1 MSIKTF
7 IITYTTLVVKSAVQE
22 ILSNR
27 SNPPNLT
34 QNVPFCTRN
43 LNLLFSEKHKRRFAP
58 LILSFPK
65 WHLRQATPLR
75 SSSPGGTNVKTLTYP
90 LSQLCRLLLY
100 SQKYI
105 SKANYMCMISL
116 ADFVSLPAKV
126 GQLLVLFSN
135 SESIFV

>member
-7 IITYTTLVVKSAVQE
+7 IIIYTTLVAKSAVQE

-27 SNPPNLT
+27 HNPPNLT

-43 LNLLFSEKHKRRFAP
+43 LNLLFLVKHKHRFAP
-58 LILSFPK
+58 LILSFPE
-65 WHLRQATPLR
+65 WCLWWATPSDPPPL
-75 SSSPGGTNVKTLTYP
+75 GGTNVKTLTYP

-105 SKANYMCMISL
+105 SKANYTCMISL
-116 ADFVSLPAKV
+116 ADFVGLPAKV
-126 GQLLVLFSN
+126 RWSLVLFSN